1 MKKITTWIANLK
13 ISSKI
18 WLCMFTIALTL
29 SAFLITFSRKYFSD
43 LYKEDIYTQTA
54 DSLHIGA
61 QSLEDSYHLLLRNV
75 VEAAS
80 TPDFSS
86 MVQDIHLNQAQN
98 NARYKAI
105 FQQSLSNLTASIP
118 ILD

>member
-54 DSLHIGA
+54 DSLNGTFVVPTKFLCFPISKIHWKTELYVLQESAIW
-61 QSLEDSYHLLLRNV
+61 LLLLVNV
-75 VEAAS
+75 
-80 TPDFSS
+80 
-86 MVQDIHLNQAQN
+86 HLFH
-98 NARYKAI
+98 KAVKK
-105 FQQSLSNLTASIP
+105 FFLLRVGELTI
-118 ILD
+118 

>member
-61 QSLEDSYHLLLRNV
+61 QSLEDS
-75 VEAAS
+75 
-80 TPDFSS
+80 
-86 MVQDIHLNQAQN
+86 
-98 NARYKAI
+98 
-105 FQQSLSNLTASIP
+105 
-118 ILD
+118 